1 MVSWIRRDV
10 HPVILSSGDV
20 VFTSDPRIS
29 VTNPPGTE
37 DWVLSIAQARMTDRG
52 HYECQVNTEPKI
64 NLGFRL
70 NVLRKL
76 SVVQEIIN
84 IRRRR
89 RCLRLKK
96 DHRLKATSLKDLGAA
111 TLEGHVDNVDHVVHV
126 GLVSCSKL
134 L

>member
-1 MVSWIRRDV
+1 MTCTVKSRADRVVSWIRRDV

-84 IRRRR
+84 IRIRRR
-89 RCLRLKK
+89 GLRLKK
-96 DHRLKATSLKDLGAA
+96 
-111 TLEGHVDNVDHVVHV
+111 
-126 GLVSCSKL
+126 C
-134 L
+134 